1 MFGSKQPKKQ
11 LVVAKP
17 GKMFAWKK
25 GWWLEATETTVI
37 VLPGQLIG
45 DRETFGSIIETSSHE
60 VLVGFTQDLVTK
72 NFTEIRLK
80 LEAGQS
86 ATVRRSTQAML
97 ALDDQKERKLY
108 LSFETNVAV

>member
-1 MFGSKQPKKQ
+1 
-11 LVVAKP
+11 
-17 GKMFAWKK
+17 MFAWKK